1 MASACQA
8 ADPRTVPLV
17 NFSVQ
22 IDSSLARTVDDYC
35 QARGIVKSRFVAQLL
50 LEHLEDLEDSEEVQR
65 RMTEPT
71 RPLEDVLRELNLDHE
86 A

>member
-1 MASACQA
+1 M
-8 ADPRTVPLV
+8 PLV

-35 QARGIVKSRFVAQLL
+35 RARGIVKSRFVAQLL
-50 LEHLEDLEDSEEVQR
+50 LDHLEDLEDSEEVER
-65 RMTEPT
+65 RMAEPT

>member
-1 MASACQA
+1 M
-8 ADPRTVPLV
+8 PLV

-35 QARGIVKSRFVAQLL
+35 RGRGIAKSRFVAQLL
-50 LEHLEDLEDSEEVQR
+50 LDHLEDLEDSEEVER
-65 RMTEPT
+65 RMAEPT